1 MRGGREKARRK
12 LSMLLRLST
21 RKDRVVWVEYTEVEA
36 EESQMLGVAL
46 NRERGCRGPQ
56 AITAKCYA
64 VQGASEIHHSGERVF
79 LFALCSA
86 GAYEAPR
93 EYVHAVV

>member
-1 MRGGREKARRK
+1 MAEKVDYIEA
-12 LSMLLRLST
+12 
-21 RKDRVVWVEYTEVEA
+21 EA
-36 EESQMLGVAL
+36 EESQMLIVAL
-46 NRERGCRGPQ
+46 NRERGGRGPQ

-64 VQGASEIHHSGERVF
+64 VHGASEIHHSGERVF

-93 EYVHAVV
+93 ECVHAVI